1 MARQR
6 ARLASIE
13 VAAEAWVLS
22 PRTIRRRIADGT
34 IKGYK
39 IPGTRAIRVDMNEIE
54 ALTQPMDH
62 AA

>member
-1 MARQR
+1 MPSQKTK
-6 ARLASIE
+6 LASIE
-13 VAAEAWVLS
+13 TAADAWMLS

-34 IKGYK
+34 ITGYR

-54 ALTQPMDH
+54 ALTQPMGR